1 MKIPYLKKKPELKS
15 YHNVTWEDNY
25 SWIHQKNILEVLRD
39 KTKLDPEVKNYLDE
53 ENSYANYHLKDTEN
67 LQKKLFDEIKGRIKL
82 DDESLPYKDHTY
94 EYWSKT
100 TAVGNYSI
108 KLRKK
113 IDTDLVEEIWNGDE
127 EKKKLE
133 TEYFGVG
140 DLEVSNNDKYLGY
153 SLDIKGSEYYTI
165 FIRDIKTNEIIT
177 KEISETSGGIT
188 FSLDDKYVF
197 YSKLDQNHRA
207 RKIYRHEIGNFNGQ
221 DELIFEEKSEAFTV
235 SIGLS
240 SDEKY
245 YFINT
250 SDHNTSEQ
258 YYFGVDEIN
267 IKPKLIIKREKGI
280 IYSVSSWDSK
290 FFNHT
295 NKDAEDFKIDVSDS
309 LEKQNWKTFIPPR
322 DEVLIGGCTFLKNWI
337 IRSETSNA
345 LDKLFVKNISS
356 GVEEELI
363 FSNETVYVPGISLIQ
378 KDRDTDNVYLGY
390 SSPKTP
396 SRVYSYN
403 LSTKTKKLVKEQE
416 IPSGHNPEDYIVER
430 VDYKSHDGRLVPLT
444 ITRHKKTKIDGSANL
459 LLYGYGSY
467 GSSMSPNFSSTRLS
481 LINRDIIWATAH
493 IRGGME
499 KGMKWWKEG
508 KLINK
513 KNTFE
518 DYIHAAK
525 YLIDNNYSSKGKII
539 GMGGSAGGLLM
550 GAVVNQAPELF
561 LGIIMA
567 VPFVDSLTTNLDH
580 SLPLTV
586 GEFDE
591 FGNAKDIKEHFDYI
605 FSYAPYNNIKKMDYP
620 HILITT
626 SLSANTLAVTPEPHE
641 NTIFLLWSKLNGLNF
656 STILSLAI
664 NVRSSVFINSEKGK
678 QNEFLIDPLLK
689 PFLGSATF
697 PSNLSILLASITLN
711 SFSEIFLSISCLSFT
726 SFLFSLAL

>member
-39 KTKLDPEVKNYLDE
+39 KTKLDPEVKNYLDQ
-53 ENSYANYHLKDTEN
+53 ENSYADYHLKDTEN
-67 LQKKLFDEIKGRIKL
+67 LQKKLFNEIKARIKL

-100 TAVGNYSI
+100 TAIGNYSI

-153 SLDIKGSEYYTI
+153 SLDTKGSEYYTI
-165 FIRDIKTNEIIT
+165 FIRDIKTNKIIT
-177 KEISETSGGIT
+177 KEITETSGGIT
-188 FSLDDKYVF
+188 FSLDDRYVF

-207 RKIYRHEIGNFNGQ
+207 RKIYRHEIGNFNSQ

-267 IKPKLIIKREKGI
+267 TKPKLIMKREKGI
-280 IYSVSSWDSK
+280 IYSVSSWDNK
-290 FFNHT
+290 FYNHT

-309 LEKQNWKTFIPPR
+309 LEKQNWETFIPPR

-363 FSNETVYVPGISLIQ
+363 FSNENVYVPGISLTQ
-378 KDRDTDNVYLGY
+378 RDRDTDNVYLGY

-481 LINRDIIWATAH
+481 LINRDIIWANAH

-508 KLINK
+508 KLTNK

-626 SLSANTLAVTPEPHE
+626 SLSDNRVLFDEPAKFTAKLRDYKTD
-641 NTIFLLWSKLNGLNF
+641 NNLL
-656 STILSLAI
+656 
-664 NVRSSVFINSEKGK
+664 
-678 QNEFLIDPLLK
+678 LLK
-689 PFLGSATF
+689 TEMNAGHGGKSGRDGA
-697 PSNLSILLASITLN
+697 IE
-711 SFSEIFLSISCLSFT
+711 EIAIDYAF
-726 SFLFSLAL
+726 ALKIAEKI

>member
-15 YHNVTWEDNY
+15 CHDVTWEDNY
-25 SWIHQKNILEVLRD
+25 SWIHQKNILEVLKD
-39 KTKLDPEVKNYLDE
+39 KSKLDPEVKNYLDE
-53 ENSYANYHLKDTEN
+53 ENSYADSHLKDTKN
-67 LQKKLFDEIKGRIKL
+67 FQKKLFDEIKGRIKL
-82 DDESLPYKDHTY
+82 DDESLSYKDHTY

-108 KLRKK
+108 KLRRK
-113 IDTDLVEEIWNGDE
+113 INTNLIEEIWNGDD
-127 EKKKLE
+127 EKNKLD

-165 FIRDIKTNEIIT
+165 FIRDIETNKIIT

-188 FSLDDKYVF
+188 FSLDDKYIF
-197 YSKLDQNHRA
+197 YSKLDHNHRA
-207 RKIYRHEIGNFNGQ
+207 RKIYRHKIGNFDDQ

-235 SIGLS
+235 SIGIS

-258 YYFGVDEIN
+258 YYFSVDEIN
-267 IKPKLIIKREKGI
+267 SKPQLIIKREKGI
-280 IYSVSSWDSK
+280 IYSVNSWDGK
-290 FFNHT
+290 FYNHT
-295 NKDAEDFKIDVSDS
+295 NKNAEDFKIDVSDS
-309 LEKQNWKTFIPPR
+309 LEKQNWKTFIPPK

-345 LDKLFVKNISS
+345 LDKLFVRNISS
-356 GVEEELI
+356 RLEEELI
-363 FSNETVYVPGISLIQ
+363 FSDENVYVPSISLTQ
-378 KDRDTDNVYLGY
+378 RNRNTDTVYLGY

-396 SRVYSYN
+396 SRVYSYDLLN
-403 LSTKTKKLVKEQE
+403 KTKKLVKEQE
-416 IPSGHNPEDYIVER
+416 IPSGHNPNNYIVER
-430 VDYKSHDGRLVPLT
+430 VEYKSHDGRLVPLT

-467 GSSMSPNFSSTRLS
+467 GNSMSPNFSSTRLS
-481 LINRDIIWATAH
+481 LIDRDIIWATAH

-508 KLINK
+508 KLTNK

-518 DYIHAAK
+518 DYICAAK
-525 YLIDNNYSSKGKII
+525 YLIDKNYSSKKKII

-591 FGNAKDIKEHFDYI
+591 FGNAKDNKDHFDYI

-620 HILITT
+620 HIFITT
-626 SLSANTLAVTPEPHE
+626 SLSDNRVLFDEPAKFTAKLRE
-641 NTIFLLWSKLNGLNF
+641 YKTDNNLL
-656 STILSLAI
+656 
-664 NVRSSVFINSEKGK
+664 
-678 QNEFLIDPLLK
+678 LLK
-689 PFLGSATF
+689 TEMNAGHGGKSGRDGA
-697 PSNLSILLASITLN
+697 IE
-711 SFSEIFLSISCLSFT
+711 EIAIDYAF
-726 SFLFSLAL
+726 ALKVAKKI